1 MASGSDLKKGYWTK
15 EEDSLLK
22 QHIQRHGEGRWSDIP
37 KTAGL
42 LRCGRSCRLRW
53 LNHLRPNVKHGNI
66 SQDEEELI
74 IRLQKLLG
82 NRWSLIAGRIPGRTD
97 NEVKNYWYSRL
108 KHRVLGNKVTRPL
121 VTRLTAKPLNNPD
134 KSSLPTEIESE
145 KIAAIWKD
153 TRTEAQE
160 QHIGEENENPSKFH
174 AIERD
179 GIPSCQS
186 ASFADEL
193 LSPFNFY
200 LFEETIPLLDLR
212 CEQWL

>member
-37 KTAGL
+37 KTA
-42 LRCGRSCRLRW
+42 
-53 LNHLRPNVKHGNI
+53 
-66 SQDEEELI
+66 
-74 IRLQKLLG
+74 
-82 NRWSLIAGRIPGRTD
+82 D